1 MKTPFDNF
9 TGNVLAPGGTAQFR
23 NSYLLREKKRNKY
36 GAKKTKIGDKVFDS
50 RKEAN
55 RFQEL
60 KLLERSGL
68 ISELRTQVRFLIVPK
83 AGGNKRERYYYADF
97 TYCEGGRKIIED
109 VKSEITKRNPVYSLK
124 KALMQWQYP
133 DYIFRE
139 S

>member
-1 MKTPFDNF
+1 ML
-9 TGNVLAPGGTAQFR
+9 VPGGTVQFR
-23 NSYLLREKKRNKY
+23 NVYLVKEKKRNKY
-36 GAKKTKIGDKVFDS
+36 GAKKTRIGGKIFDS
-50 RKEAN
+50 KKEAN

-68 ISELRTQVRFLIVPK
+68 ISDLRTQERFLIVPK

-97 TYCEGGRKIIED
+97 TYKEGGRNIIED
-109 VKSEITKRNPVYSLK
+109 VKSPITRQNPVYSLK
-124 KALMQWQYP
+124 KALVQWQYP